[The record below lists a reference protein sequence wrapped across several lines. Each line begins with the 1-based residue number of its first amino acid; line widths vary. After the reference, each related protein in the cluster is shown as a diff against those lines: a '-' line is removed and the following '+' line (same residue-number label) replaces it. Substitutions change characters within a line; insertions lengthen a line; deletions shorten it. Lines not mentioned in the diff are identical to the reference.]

1 MDVFSTTMSKRKIT
15 KDVALDYMA
24 EIERPRSVKEIQAFL
39 NAVEA
44 AERYPLD
51 RMVQEKFCF
60 AMAYGSAK
68 AANLVLKAGG
78 LQALVHAMQQFP
90 QEQRMHAEACE
101 ALRNLVE
108 LPDAADEVLTA
119 GGLEA
124 VLNSMRMNPEA
135 DWVQQEGCG
144 LICRLVTECDAGR
157 DAVMKSP
164 TSLELIL
171 KTMEAYPRCG
181 WIAMWGCQA
190 MERFAQVDAKRVD
203 NMQGFKAVEEIS
215 GNKTFAKSVAAGH

>member
-1 MDVFSTTMSKRKIT
+1 
-15 KDVALDYMA
+15 
-24 EIERPRSVKEIQAFL
+24 
-39 NAVEA
+39 
-44 AERYPLD
+44 
-51 RMVQEKFCF
+51 
-60 AMAYGSAK
+60 
-68 AANLVLKAGG
+68 
-78 LQALVHAMQQFP
+78 MQQFP

-164 TSLELIL
+164 ASLELIL

-203 NMQGFKAVEEIS
+203 NMRGFKAVEEIS
-215 GNKTFAKSVAAGH
+215 GNKTFAKSVAVANAAHDTLKLRPFEANRF